1 MLGLMSDQQL
11 LISSLIEHSGKYHGQ
26 TEIIDCAIDG
36 KIYKTNYSDTLVR
49 VKKLA
54 NSLKNLNVNL
64 GDTIGTLAWSNLRHL
79 ELYYGVSGIGAICH
93 TINPRLFKEQIIYI
107 INDAKNKFLFVDLDF
122 FDLVVEI
129 SNEINTVEHIV
140 VLGKKKDIPN
150 TKNIS
155 KKVIA
160 YEDLIE
166 NVSVL
171 NEWPIFSEK
180 TASSLCYTSGTT
192 GNPKGVL
199 YSHRSTLIHTLAAA
213 NPDSSESSKLPSVLS
228 SADIAELTAH

>member
-26 TEIIDCAIDG
+26 TEIVDCDTDG
-36 KIYKTNYSDTLVR
+36 KIYKTNYSDTLKR

-93 TINPRLFKEQIIYI
+93 TINPRLFKEQIIFI
-107 INDAKNKFLFVDLDF
+107 INDAKNKLLFVDLDF
-122 FDLVVEI
+122 FDLVVDI
-129 SNEINTVEHIV
+129 INEINTVEYVII
-140 VLGKKKDIPN
+140 LGQKKDIPN
-150 TKNIS
+150 TKNFS

-166 NVSVL
+166 NISAL

-180 TASSLCYTSGTT
+180 TASSF
-192 GNPKGVL
+192 VL
-199 YSHRSTLIHTLAAA
+199 YIWNNRKS
-213 NPDSSESSKLPSVLS
+213 
-228 SADIAELTAH
+228 